1 MFSFIFFFTFGSTWY
16 VFMFLPA
23 KQRILQNLW
32 KLLVQ
37 SPFSR
42 FGVVSDEFYT
52 NVGGIK

>member
-1 MFSFIFFFTFGSTWY
+1 
-16 VFMFLPA
+16 MFLPA